1 MKKTTLTLLSAACG
15 IFSASAVSPAI
26 PQDPAIEKRIK
37 EIMSKMTLEEKIGQM
52 CELEIGYLQDADKS
66 NGYKFND
73 DKVEEAFRKY
83 KVGSILNTPNGEAQ
97 TVEVWHDVIERIQKE
112 SMKYIGI
119 PDIYGVDQIH
129 GTTYTAGGTLFP
141 QEINMAASFNRALV
155 RRAGEISAYE
165 TRAGSIPW
173 TYAPVMDIG
182 RDARWSRSWESF
194 GEDPYINAQ
203 MAKELVL
210 GYQGPDPNH
219 IGKYNVASCAKH
231 YIGYGSPK
239 SGKDRTPAIIAP
251 NELREKY
258 FLPFKEAI
266 QTGALSVM
274 VNSGSIN
281 GMPVH
286 ADYEL
291 MTGWLKDEL
300 NWDGVIVTDWADIH
314 NLWQREKVAKDY
326 KEAIELS
333 INAGVDMSMVPYDAV
348 FCDLLLELVKE
359 GRVKEERVNDAC
371 ARILRMKLRC
381 DLWNLPY
388 TKIKDYPL
396 FGSKEFADV
405 ALDLA
410 VQSEVL
416 LKNDKALLPLQVG
429 TKLLVT
435 GPNAN
440 TMRALNG
447 GWSYKWQGTNDE
459 KFVAG
464 YNTIYKALSNR
475 FGADNV
481 IYMPG
486 VTYDDNG
493 NWDAE
498 NVVDIEAAVKAA
510 ANVDVIV
517 ACIGENSYC
526 ETPGNLT
533 DLNLSANQKE
543 LVKALAQTGKPILLI
558 LNEGRTRLIGDI
570 TPLATAVVDVMLP
583 GNYGA
588 DALALL
594 LAGDRNFSAKLPFT
608 YPKEISSHYVYDAKP
623 AESVPTM
630 DGSYN
635 YSASTD
641 LEWEFGY
648 GLSYTSFS
656 FSNLNVSLDNFNA
669 DDVLT
674 VTVDVTNTGKVEGA
688 TPVLLYSSDLIAS
701 LTPDVKRLRAFDKV
715 NLQPGETSTVTLK
728 LPAKDLA
735 FVGRDG
741 KWRLEAGEFMLRIAD
756 QNKLIN
762 CTTTKVWD
770 TPNI

>member
-475 FGADNV
+475 FGTDNV
-481 IYMPG
+481 IYVPG
-486 VTYDDNG
+486 VIYDDNG

-715 NLQPGETSTVTLK
+715 NLQPGETSTVILK

-741 KWRLEAGEFMLRIAD
+741 KWRLEAGEFMLRVAD

-762 CTTTKVWD
+762 CTSTKVWD

>member
-73 DKVEEAFRKY
+73 EKVEEAFRKY

-97 TVEVWHDVIERIQKE
+97 TVEVWHDVIEKIQKG

-348 FCDLLLELVKE
+348 FCDLLLELVKD

-762 CTTTKVWD
+762 CTSTKVWD

>member
-762 CTTTKVWD
+762 CTSTKVWD

>member
-1 MKKTTLTLLSAACG
+1 MKKVSLTILSLACG
-15 IFSASAVSPAI
+15 ILGASAIPPAI

-37 EIMSKMTLEEKIGQM
+37 EIMAKMSLEEKVGQM

-66 NGYKFND
+66 KGYKFND
-73 DKVEEAFRKY
+73 EKVVEAFKQY

-97 TVEVWHDVIERIQKE
+97 TIQVWHDVIERIQKE

-141 QEINMAASFNRALV
+141 QEVNMAASFNRELV

-203 MAKELVL
+203 LAKELVL
-210 GYQGPDPNH
+210 GYQGTDPNH
-219 IGKYNVASCAKH
+219 IGKFNVASCAKH

-239 SGKDRTPAIIAP
+239 SGKDRTPAIISP
-251 NELREKY
+251 YELREKY
-258 FLPFKEAI
+258 FAPFKEAI
-266 QTGALSVM
+266 QAGSLSVM

-291 MTGWLKDEL
+291 LTVWLKEGL
-300 NWDGVIVTDWADIH
+300 NWDGMIVTDWADIH

-333 INAGVDMSMVPYDAV
+333 INAGVDMSMVPYDAE
-348 FCDLLLELVKE
+348 FCNLLVQLVKE
-359 GRVKEERVNDAC
+359 GRVSQERIDDAV
-371 ARILRMKLRC
+371 ARILRLKLRC
-381 DLWNLPY
+381 GLWELPY

-405 ALDLA
+405 ALELA
-410 VQSEVL
+410 VESEVL
-416 LKNDKALLPLQVG
+416 LKNTDNILPLKEG
-429 TKLLVT
+429 NKLLVT

-481 IYMPG
+481 SYVPG

-498 NVVDIEAAVKAA
+498 NVVDINAAVKAA
-510 ANVDVIV
+510 EKVDVIV

-533 DLNLSANQKE
+533 DLNLSTNQKE
-543 LVKALAQTGKPILLI
+543 LVKALSATGKPIVLI

-570 TPLATAVVDVMLP
+570 TRLATAVIDVMLP
-583 GNYGA
+583 GNYGG

-648 GLSYTSFS
+648 GLSYTDYAYSNMTVSRDSFTA
-656 FSNLNVSLDNFNA
+656 NDT
-669 DDVLT
+669 LT
-674 VTVDVTNTGKVEGA
+674 VTVDVTNTGKVAGA

-701 LTPDVKRLRAFDKV
+701 MTPDVKRLRGFDKV
-715 NLQPGETSTVTLK
+715 TLKPGETATVTFT
-728 LPAKDLA
+728 LPASDLA

-741 KWRLEAGEFMLRIAD
+741 KWRLEAGEFMLRVGD
-756 QNKLIN
+756 QHKLIN
-762 CTTTKVWD
+762 CTATKIWD

>member
-73 DKVEEAFRKY
+73 EKVEEAFRKY

-97 TVEVWHDVIERIQKE
+97 TVEVWHDVIEKIQKE

-239 SGKDRTPAIIAP
+239 SGKDRTPAIIGP

-447 GWSYKWQGTNDE
+447 GWSYKWQGSNDE

-481 IYMPG
+481 IYVPG

>member
-73 DKVEEAFRKY
+73 EKVEEAFRKY

-447 GWSYKWQGTNDE
+447 GWSYKWQGSNDE

-481 IYMPG
+481 IYVPG

-741 KWRLEAGEFMLRIAD
+741 KWRLEAGEFMLRVAD

-762 CTTTKVWD
+762 CTSTKVWD

>member
-73 DKVEEAFRKY
+73 EKVEEAFRKY

-97 TVEVWHDVIERIQKE
+97 TVEVWHDVIEKIQKE

-447 GWSYKWQGTNDE
+447 GWSYKWQGSNDE

-481 IYMPG
+481 IYVPG

>member
-73 DKVEEAFRKY
+73 EKVEEAFRKY

-97 TVEVWHDVIERIQKE
+97 TVEVWHDVIEKIQKE

>member
-73 DKVEEAFRKY
+73 EKVEEAFRKY

-231 YIGYGSPK
+231 FIGYGSPK

-475 FGADNV
+475 FSADNV
-481 IYMPG
+481 IYVPG

>member
-73 DKVEEAFRKY
+73 EKVEEAFRKY

-97 TVEVWHDVIERIQKE
+97 TVEVWHDVIEKIQKG

-348 FCDLLLELVKE
+348 FCDLLLELVKD

>member
-416 LKNDKALLPLQVG
+416 LKNDKALLPLLVG

-762 CTTTKVWD
+762 CTSTKVWD